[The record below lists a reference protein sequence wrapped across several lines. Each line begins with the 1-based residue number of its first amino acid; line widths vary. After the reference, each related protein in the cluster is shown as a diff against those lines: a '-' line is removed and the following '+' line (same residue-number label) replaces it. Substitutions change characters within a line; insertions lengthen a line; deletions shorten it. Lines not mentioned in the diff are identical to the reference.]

1 MNDTPKLPALQSGGA
16 IRAIIPENFDSA
28 YRIANAV
35 VVAGMAPK
43 DLSTPERATI
53 AILHGLEVGMPPM
66 ASLQSIAII
75 NNRPCIWGDGALG
88 LVQGSGKME
97 TIKEWIEGEG
107 DARVAYCRVIRRGDP
122 EPKIGKFSVADAK
135 KARLLGKAG
144 PWQDYPERMLKMRA
158 RSWALRDAFADVL
171 KGLAIVEEW
180 KDIDHDPAEVQPT
193 PPKPPKPPSLSQP
206 ITTSE
211 PSQFAKN
218 AKNGTPP
225 VPPKPPVASSTPEPG
240 STRPV
245 KGTNTPE
252 EPEPMSPHQEA
263 DYEADEL
270 PLPGDM
276 LSALDAELADAKDA
290 ETIEEIYDA
299 HDIEAKLESIP
310 QGEEFLGTAIG
321 IKRKHLKRV
330 KNG

>member
-1 MNDTPKLPALQSGGA
+1 
-16 IRAIIPENFDSA
+16 
-28 YRIANAV
+28 
-35 VVAGMAPK
+35 
-43 DLSTPERATI
+43 
-53 AILHGLEVGMPPM
+53 
-66 ASLQSIAII
+66 
-75 NNRPCIWGDGALG
+75 
-88 LVQGSGKME
+88 ME

-122 EPKIGKFSVADAK
+122 EPKIGKFSVQDAK

-180 KDIDHDPAEVQPT
+180 KDIDHDPAEVKLT
-193 PPKPPKPPSLSQP
+193 PPKPPSLSQP
-206 ITTSE
+206 IE
-211 PSQFAKN
+211 PSPSERAKQ
-218 AKNGTPP
+218 
-225 VPPKPPVASSTPEPG
+225 PPKPPVASSTPEPS
-240 STRPV
+240 STRPPV
-245 KGTNTPE
+245 KGANTPE
-252 EPEPMSPHQEA
+252 EPEPMPPHQEA

-299 HDIEAKLESIP
+299 HDIEAKLESLP